1 MPTTIRKANGSPVTY
16 IIVQKVSVQYSNR
29 TAVIDLPTADYDI
42 VQDMGNKSS
51 RISLQGIFL
60 LTGSSYTVTTAA
72 NAILF
77 GLPGT
82 TGSIV
87 YTGVDGSTLY
97 SKTVQFMNISFED
110 SDRPFERKFSLS
122 AIELV

>member
-1 MPTTIRKANGSPVTY
+1 MPVTIRKANGGIVTY

-51 RISLQGIFL
+51 RISLQGLFF
-60 LTGSSYTVTTAA
+60 LTGSSFTVTTAA
-72 NAILF
+72 NAILI

-82 TGSIV
+82 TGSIL
-87 YTGVDGSTLY
+87 YTGVDGSTMY

>member
-1 MPTTIRKANGSPVTY
+1 MPVTIRKANGGIVTY
-16 IIVQKVSVQYSNR
+16 IIVQKVSVSYTNR
-29 TAVIDLPTADYDI
+29 TSIIDLPTASYDI

-51 RISLQGIFL
+51 RISLQGLFF

-72 NAILF
+72 NFILLS
-77 GLPGT
+77 LPGT
-82 TGSIV
+82 TGSIL
-87 YTGVDGSTLY
+87 YTGVDGSTMY
-97 SKTVQFMNISFED
+97 SKTVQFMSISFED